1 MSEGPDRSSSSSS
14 ALSYLTPPP
23 QLEPPLPEPE
33 IAEPER
39 EIAATHADTV
49 TPPEPAAE
57 VVPEPDAEVI
67 PEPDAEAEA
76 APEQPEEDSEPRQT
90 WLTAATAGL
99 RTLAEASA
107 SLQREL
113 GECRRVD
120 DARHAQCTAQHAAK
134 SAGLHLHAMETEP
147 GGTLLPQLDAGRA
160 AAHEPERDA
169 DDHAR
174 TGKLNAYAFA
184 FHVPGWSDIG

>member
-23 QLEPPLPEPE
+23 QPEPPLPEPE
-33 IAEPER
+33 TAEPER
-39 EIAATHADTV
+39 ESAVTHADTV
-49 TPPEPAAE
+49 TPPEPVAE
-57 VVPEPDAEVI
+57 VVPEPVAEVI
-67 PEPDAEAEA
+67 PEPDAEA
-76 APEQPEEDSEPRQT
+76 APEQPEENLEPRQT
-90 WLTAATAGL
+90 WLTAASAGL

-134 SAGLHLHAMETEP
+134 SAGLQLHAMETEL
-147 GGTLLPQLDAGRA
+147 GGTLLPQDAGRA
-160 AAHEPERDA
+160 AAHWHAHEPERDA

-174 TGKLNAYAFA
+174 TGKLNAFRVST
-184 FHVPGWSDIG
+184 FLGGQT

>member
-1 MSEGPDRSSSSSS
+1 MSKGPDRSSSSS

-23 QLEPPLPEPE
+23 QPEPPLPEPE
-33 IAEPER
+33 TAELER
-39 EIAATHADTV
+39 ETASTHADTV

-57 VVPEPDAEVI
+57 VI
-67 PEPDAEAEA
+67 PEPEAEA
-76 APEQPEEDSEPRQT
+76 APGQPEEEPRQT
-90 WLTAATAGL
+90 WLTAASAGL

-120 DARHAQCTAQHAAK
+120 DARHAQCTVQHAAK
-134 SAGLHLHAMETEP
+134 SARLQLHAMETEL
-147 GGTLLPQLDAGRA
+147 GGTLQPHEDAGRA
-160 AAHEPERDA
+160 AAHAHEPERDA

-174 TGKLNAYAFA
+174 TGKN
-184 FHVPGWSDIG
+184 